1 MRYFSRFSPRVAY
14 HDLRFFLGLRQPH
27 ELWFLVAAMAITGF
41 LIFAFFKDSYVE
53 REYRPQITYVQQWPA
68 DRTDAQIRAQQA
80 IDGPIK
86 RAALAE
92 QRAAEAKRRAEF
104 KKVDDALTKWGI

>member
-1 MRYFSRFSPRVAY
+1 MRFFSRFSPVAAY
-14 HDLRFFLGLRQPH
+14 RDLRFFLGSRQPH

-41 LIFAFFKDSYVE
+41 LIFAFFKDSRME

-68 DRTDAQIRAQQA
+68 DRSDAQIRAQQA
-80 IDGPIK
+80 IDEPIK

-92 QRAAEAKRRAEF
+92 QKAAEDKRKAEF
-104 KKVDDALTKWGI
+104 KRVDDALTKWGI